1 MGDFNE
7 KLIKGKER
15 IAAQGRSR
23 RSDIPV
29 AIPSRL
35 PPGQHEVKNWPVL
48 DLGIQPD
55 IPKDKWSLNI
65 EGLVEKPVL
74 LTWPD
79 FMALPQVEK
88 VNDFH
93 CVTTWSRFDN
103 HWKGV
108 EFKAICDLAKPKP
121 EATHVLFT
129 GYDGYTVNLPLDFCR
144 DDALIVHHWE
154 GQPLEREHGGPV
166 RVVVSKVYAWKG
178 AKWVKDIVFLPED
191 HLGFWE
197 VRGYSNTADPWKEER
212 FS

>member
-1 MGDFNE
+1 MDELNK

-15 IAAQGRSR
+15 IAEAGRGR
-23 RSDIPV
+23 HKIVPPTRNRV
-29 AIPSRL
+29 

-55 IPKDKWSLNI
+55 IPRDKWSLNI

-79 FMALPQVEK
+79 FIALPQVEK

-108 EFKAICDLAKPKP
+108 EFK
-121 EATHVLFT
+121 
-129 GYDGYTVNLPLDFCR
+129 
-144 DDALIVHHWE
+144 
-154 GQPLEREHGGPV
+154 
-166 RVVVSKVYAWKG
+166 
-178 AKWVKDIVFLPED
+178 
-191 HLGFWE
+191 
-197 VRGYSNTADPWKEER
+197 
-212 FS
+212 

>member
-1 MGDFNE
+1 MDELNE

-15 IAAQGRSR
+15 IAELGRAK
-23 RSDIPV
+23 PKHV
-29 AIPSRL
+29 ATGNRL

-48 DLGIQPD
+48 DLGLQPD
-55 IPKDKWSLNI
+55 IPKEKWSLNI

-79 FMALPQVEK
+79 LLALPQVEK
-88 VNDFH
+88 INDFH

-108 EFKAICDLAKPKP
+108 EFKTICDLVKPKSD
-121 EATHVLFT
+121 ATHVLFT
-129 GYDGYTVNLPLDFCR
+129 GYDGYTTNLPLDFCL
-144 DDALIVHHWE
+144 DDALIIHEWE

-166 RVVVSKVYAWKG
+166 RVTVSKVYAWKG
-178 AKWVKDIVFLPED
+178 AKWVKDIIFLPAD
-191 HLGFWE
+191 HPGFWE
-197 VRGYSNTADPWKEER
+197 VRGYSNAADPWKEER